1 MILQTKFLSNGYWLQ
16 ANLVPQFRYSIFQ
29 LGMTSGP
36 LAYWAMSSCLIFF
49 KENLSPQ
56 SGNLGRVMQ
65 FIADVCADLNWVVL
79 LKILSGTMEELV
91 QFPQLNTNPSVC
103 HVNIADLE
111 IK

>member
-1 MILQTKFLSNGYWLQ
+1 
-16 ANLVPQFRYSIFQ
+16 
-29 LGMTSGP
+29 
-36 LAYWAMSSCLIFF
+36 
-49 KENLSPQ
+49 
-56 SGNLGRVMQ
+56 MQ